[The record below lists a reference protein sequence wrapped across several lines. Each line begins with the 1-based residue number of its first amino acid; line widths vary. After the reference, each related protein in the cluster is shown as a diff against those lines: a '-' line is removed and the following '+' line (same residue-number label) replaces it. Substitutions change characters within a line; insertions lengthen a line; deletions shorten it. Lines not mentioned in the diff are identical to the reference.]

1 MSAVDL
7 LVGVGQLERPGG
19 VLGLVSVEQDVG
31 QVAGPIERQGGL
43 LGGVQ
48 LRRAEVLL
56 GPEQVAPL
64 RGEETTVEQH
74 RVNAQQV
81 APAPSLSQRVLED
94 PRRRVD
100 LAGDGEGEQRLE
112 AEEYIARPNEQAVL
126 EGPQGQ
132 GHASCSGC
140 ADARLVEGHD
150 RAHHVP
156 TKTRVER
163 RLLYRRE
170 PLERDAIGFRFVH
183 REGEEHGL
191 QELAQLR
198 SAVAEPFDRL
208 AQDVHRQVQTI
219 DEDEPQ
225 GVGKRGLR
233 AACGVVDQ
241 GVRRAEVLDGAV
253 GAGLEFGMPEHR
265 QQLSLL
271 LLVRWLLERA
281 A

>member
-1 MSAVDL
+1 M
-7 LVGVGQLERPGG
+7 
-19 VLGLVSVEQDVG
+19 
-31 QVAGPIERQGGL
+31 
-43 LGGVQ
+43 
-48 LRRAEVLL
+48 
-56 GPEQVAPL
+56 
-64 RGEETTVEQH
+64 
-74 RVNAQQV
+74 NAQQV
-81 APAPSLSQRVLED
+81 APAPRLSQRLLED

-100 LAGDGEGEQRLE
+100 LAGDGKGEQRLE
-112 AEEYIARPNEQAVL
+112 AEEHIARPNEQTVL
-126 EGPQGQ
+126 EGPHRQ

-140 ADARLVEGHD
+140 TDARLVEGHD

-183 REGEEHGL
+183 RQGEEHGL

-198 SAVAEPFDRL
+198 LAIAEPLDRL
-208 AQDVHRQVQTI
+208 AKDVHRQVQAI
-219 DEDEPQ
+219 DEDKPQ
-225 GVGKRGLR
+225 GVRKRGLR

-253 GAGLEFGMPEHR
+253 GARLELGMPEHR
-265 QQLSLL
+265 QQLSPL